1 MVASICTRERI
12 AIAAL
17 KTYFREITI
26 PDFSLASEVA
36 GAALANAMT
45 SMRR

>member
-1 MVASICTRERI
+1 MVTSICTRDRI

-26 PDFSLASEVA
+26 PDFSLASDVA
-36 GAALANAMT
+36 GASLANAMT